1 MSEIKSAGIK
11 GYAFL
16 AGVIAIVLF
25 WILVIYVYKL
35 NGNFVPAEPERYSE
49 VARELVAGFLA

>member
-16 AGVIAIVLF
+16 GGVIAIFLFIVL
-25 WILVIYVYKL
+25 VVYLYKY
-35 NGNFVPAEPERYSE
+35 NQNFVPENPEKWSNI
-49 VARELVAGFLA
+49 VQAAGRSLLA